1 MQDKND
7 SFNESLISFQS
18 DSQSIIRVL
27 YEKVPE
33 VEEILTNSIKII
45 EDEMELKNDIRG
57 ESKLDLVSSFNSIL
71 EIYELTSFKFIY
83 YRKGNWNI

>member
-71 EIYELTSFKFIY
+71 EIYELTSF
-83 YRKGNWNI
+83 

>member
-33 VEEILTNSIKII
+33 VEKILTNSIKII

-71 EIYELTSFKFIY
+71 EIYELTSF
-83 YRKGNWNI
+83 

>member
-18 DSQSIIRVL
+18 DSQIIIRVL

-71 EIYELTSFKFIY
+71 EIYELTSF
-83 YRKGNWNI
+83 